1 MASTQTVSPW
11 AHGIAV
17 FAGVIMIVGGAFQ
30 ALEGLAGIVR
40 DEWLVVLPNY
50 VYAFDLTV
58 WGVIHLL
65 VGLALVVI
73 GASLLRGQTWA
84 RVAGMIVAVIS
95 AIINFVWLPY
105 SPWWALTVIA
115 IDCLIIWALA
125 AYLRQPEGM
134 PAQATYATGE
144 HGHTAPQDKQPAVS

>member
-17 FAGVIMIVGGAFQ
+17 FAGVVMIVGGAFQ

-40 DEWLVVLPNY
+40 DQWLVVLPNY
-50 VYAFDLTV
+50 IYAFDLTV

-65 VGLALVVI
+65 VGLGLLVI
-73 GASLLRGQTWA
+73 GVSLLRGQTWA

-95 AIINFVWLPY
+95 AILNFVWLPF
-105 SPWWALTVIA
+105 SPWWAIMIIA
-115 IDCLIIWALA
+115 IDMLVIWALA
-125 AYLRQPEGM
+125 SYLRQPV
-134 PAQATYATGE
+134 PAPSPDRQAAM
-144 HGHTAPQDKQPAVS
+144 S